1 MSEQDP
7 DGYEEMLHKRKW
19 KSVHKNPST
28 AIKDI
33 SINNQYWNLINNL
46 PKDTVNSI
54 VTPRVLK
61 MDKESCDNLLRN
73 LLNEKVKDDAKKE
86 IFKLEKQINRN
97 KLVYNH
103 NLLLEQQEK
112 LGVKIAAPS

>member
-1 MSEQDP
+1 
-7 DGYEEMLHKRKW
+7 MLHKRKW

-33 SINNQYWNLINNL
+33 PINNQYWNLINNL
-46 PKDTVNSI
+46 PKDTVDSI

-61 MDKESCDNLLRN
+61 MDKESCDNLLKN
-73 LLNEKVKDDAKKE
+73 LLDEKVREDNKKE
-86 IFKLEKQINRN
+86 ILKQEKQINRN

-103 NLLLEQQEK
+103 NKMLEEQEK
-112 LGVKIAAPS
+112 IGVKVSSPS